1 MSNMQ
6 DVIHHRIML
15 FLIFL
20 LTGQRASS
28 LKFSSLDGTLTKCCI
43 GCSHRRYYDYYF
55 AHKVTTAGTWLNQAE
70 DENEGEDTFTIPSR
84 KDIDLEYS
92 SYSSTVK
99 QEYVN
104 ENGNDAN
111 LSEKKEDNSD
121 KSNKKIHYLKKQR
134 DEGITGIGGK
144 GGIVYDVNK
153 VKRNLVQET
162 VRAYKGQLL
171 DLLATPPSVVAA
183 AAMEIHSRDSSVD
196 GKFGEEGDSYTRE
209 FDTTVTDFLSL
220 WPGVTLEDF
229 IEAKIKA
236 LVDVNPVTTT
246 TDSNLLEGL
255 WELAYWVDNATAV
268 LDNTVL
274 SSFSSRN
281 MIRKPTTTKKNV
293 ALLSKNNDN
302 KQIKR
307 EQQRQQKSGRNTS
320 RRISNIFTSSTRQFY
335 LENLEDTEDAYVID
349 KDISLDDGLFA
360 IQRRYDISKLTR
372 TSLDL
377 TLRTC
382 QAKVLF
388 GALSIPLPTKR
399 KSMREE
405 SRISQPSQNVLLHI
419 RILYLDSD
427 LCICLVNDNNKLNT
441 EGSLAVYTKSEKWIG
456 TKERVRRKVSC
467 HFVFTSSI
475 L

>member
-1 MSNMQ
+1 
-6 DVIHHRIML
+6 
-15 FLIFL
+15 
-20 LTGQRASS
+20 
-28 LKFSSLDGTLTKCCI
+28 
-43 GCSHRRYYDYYF
+43 
-55 AHKVTTAGTWLNQAE
+55 VTTGTSLNQAE
-70 DENEGEDTFTIPSR
+70 DVYEGEDSFTIPSN
-84 KDIDLEYS
+84 KGVDLASS
-92 SYSSTVK
+92 SYSSKVK
-99 QEYVN
+99 QKYFN
-104 ENGNDAN
+104 DNDGDAN
-111 LSEKKEDNSD
+111 LIDKKEDNSD
-121 KSNKKIHYLKKQR
+121 KSIRKIHYLKKQR

-171 DLLATPPSVVAA
+171 DLLATPPSAVEA
-183 AAMEIHSRDSSVD
+183 AAMEINSRDSSVD
-196 GKFGEEGDSYTRE
+196 GKDGEEGGGNTRE
-209 FDTTVTDFLSL
+209 YATTVTDLLSL

-255 WELAYWVDNATAV
+255 WELAYWVDNATVV

-281 MIRKPTTTKKNV
+281 IVRAPTITKKNI

-302 KQIKR
+302 KKTKK
-307 EQQRQQKSGRNTS
+307 EEQQKSRTNTS
-320 RRISNIFTSSTRQFY
+320 RRISSIFTSSTRQFY

-349 KDISLDDGLFA
+349 KDISVDDGLFA

-388 GALSIPLPTKR
+388 GALSIPLPTRR
-399 KSMREE
+399 KSKREE
-405 SRISQPSQNVLLHI
+405 SRKIQRSQNVLLHI

-427 LCICLVNDNNKLNT
+427 LCICLVNDNNKLNN

-467 HFVFTSSI
+467 YFVFCPLYYKLPAIDFFLFSPPFTFLCYEI
-475 L
+475 